1 MKKYLKDNAGALS
14 FFLLIMISNILF
26 FTQRDKTGIYTKYST
41 YGQLYSDKNN
51 TDQKRKKWNDTYQF
65 TSSAEKDTAVKIAE
79 REAGI
84 TPKDPV
90 FEKIVKT
97 GKWLINVLQQC
108 PAGKPTDSL
117 SALPMLQQL
126 PALKERKSPVW
137 CGTYGNLFLFFCKAN
152 NIETRLIEI
161 MNPGNHHIV
170 NECYVPE
177 LKQWVAVDLTN
188 KFLYCINNK
197 GDLLNTLDI
206 VNAFQKKEKVYM
218 AQVSAN
224 SVLSTA
230 ADSANM
236 PWNSYLASYPPV
248 YYYKNTN
255 FDKVYTL
262 PEKLKRYAFPV
273 SFFEVYAD
281 KQGKNSWFYIRM
293 FCLWITIPV
302 LFYLFY
308 RIFRKKHD

>member
-1 MKKYLKDNAGALS
+1 MNKYFKDNAVVLS
-14 FFLLIMISNILF
+14 FFLVIIISNILF
-26 FTQRDKTGIYTKYST
+26 FTNRDKTGIYTKYST

-51 TDQKRKKWNDTYQF
+51 TDQKRKKWAGTYQF
-65 TSSAEKDTAVKIAE
+65 STSAEKDTAVRIAE

-84 TPKDPV
+84 TPNDLA

-97 GKWLINVLQQC
+97 GKWLIQILEKC
-108 PAGKPTDSL
+108 SPGKPTDSL
-117 SALPMLQQL
+117 SALPMLEQL
-126 PALKERKSPVW
+126 AALKENKSPVW
-137 CGTYGNLFLFFCKAN
+137 CGNYGNLFLFFSKAN

-206 VNAFQKKEKVYM
+206 INTIQNKEKVYM
-218 AQVSAN
+218 TQVSAN
-224 SVLSTA
+224 SISSIA
-230 ADSANM
+230 ADNTSM
-236 PWNSYLASYPPV
+236 PWNHYITSRPPV

-255 FDKVYTL
+255 LDKVYSL
-262 PEKLKRYAFPV
+262 PEKLKRYVLPI

-281 KQGKNSWFYIRM
+281 KQGKNTLFYIRM
-293 FCLWITIPV
+293 FCLWITIPI
-302 LFYLFY
+302 LIYLFY
-308 RIFRKKHD
+308 RIFRSKHD